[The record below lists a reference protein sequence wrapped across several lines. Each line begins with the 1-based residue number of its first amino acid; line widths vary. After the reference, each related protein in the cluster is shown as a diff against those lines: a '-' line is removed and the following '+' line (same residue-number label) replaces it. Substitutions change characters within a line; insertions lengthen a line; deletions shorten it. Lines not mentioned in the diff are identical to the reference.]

1 MLKGIS
7 AKPKVA
13 MSKSAKDAAKG
24 QPSLEDFLNK
34 RDYMGA
40 LTLLEFKLRCQ
51 DGDMKDLLM
60 WIGYCAFHLGNFHR
74 AEEAYKELFNAYS
87 IGDEIHLY
95 QACCYFY
102 QQMYEEAA
110 VSAEKGP
117 ESELKTR
124 LLFNIAHRTGNE
136 EKLFQYHNQLK
147 DRKADQLSLAAVH
160 YLRSHFQEATD
171 TYKRLLLDNRDDLA
185 INVYVAM
192 CYYKLDYYDVSLEIL
207 AVYLQAHPDSALGVN
222 LKACNHF
229 RLYNGKAAEAEL
241 KVLADKGV
249 PLQSNELIR
258 HNMVVFS
265 NGDHALQVLPPL
277 LDAIPEAR
285 LNLVIYHLR
294 HGAVNEAYELVRD
307 LEPTTPQQY
316 VIKGVVHATLG
327 QSAGSRE
334 REHLKLAQQCFQLV
348 GTSAHECDT
357 IPGRQCM
364 ASCFYLMKQFE
375 DVNIYL
381 NSIKAYMYN
390 DDDFN
395 YNHGVS
401 LASTRN
407 YKAGEEALLLIHNEK
422 YKAEYCYIGWLAR
435 CYIMNGNPR
444 SAWELYL
451 KMSNSGESFNLLVLI
466 ANDCYRMGHFLYA
479 CKAFD
484 VLERLDPEPE
494 YWEGKRGACVGV
506 FQMVIAGK
514 ASRDDLQDVLA
525 MVRNTSNPQV
535 EYIVRVIKKWSKENG
550 IPIA

>member
-1 MLKGIS
+1 MLKGMS
-7 AKPKVA
+7 SKPKVAA
-13 MSKSAKDAAKG
+13 MSKSAKAAAKG
-24 QPSLEDFLNK
+24 QPSLDDFLDK

-74 AEEAYKELFNAYS
+74 AEEAYKELFQAYS
-87 IGDEIHLY
+87 VGEEIHLY

-102 QQMYEEAA
+102 QQMYEEAGQ
-110 VSAEKGP
+110 SAAKGP
-117 ESELKTR
+117 DSALKTR

-136 EKLFQYHNQLK
+136 ELLFKYHNQLK

-171 TYKRLLLDNRDDLA
+171 TYKRLLLDNREDLA

-229 RLYNGKAAEAEL
+229 RLYNGKAAETEL

-265 NGDHALQVLPPL
+265 NGDHALQVLPTVI
-277 LDAIPEAR
+277 DAIPEAR

-327 QSAGSRE
+327 QSAGARE

-364 ASCFYLMKQFE
+364 ASCFYLMRQFE

-422 YKAEYCYIGWLAR
+422 YKSEYCYIGWLAR

-484 VLERLDPEPE
+484 PE
-494 YWEGKRGACVGV
+494 YVNVLLCGGV
-506 FQMVIAGK
+506 HI
-514 ASRDDLQDVLA
+514 
-525 MVRNTSNPQV
+525 
-535 EYIVRVIKKWSKENG
+535 YIYIY
-550 IPIA
+550 IY